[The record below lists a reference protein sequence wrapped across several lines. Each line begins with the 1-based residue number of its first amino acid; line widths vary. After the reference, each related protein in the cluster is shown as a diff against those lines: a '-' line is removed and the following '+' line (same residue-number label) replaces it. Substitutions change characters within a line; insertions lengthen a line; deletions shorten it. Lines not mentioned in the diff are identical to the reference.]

1 MAALLRKDVYLI
13 GKNIW
18 ILIVSALFVS
28 FVPRLEN
35 FGSVY
40 LSVLTMTLP
49 LTTMAYDEHCHWDA
63 YLAMTPCRPETVVLS
78 KYLFTAGLAAAAM
91 GLSFLICCAQ
101 AAAAGAAYDMTGTLM
116 ARVSPLVMVLTVN
129 AVPMPTV
136 FRFGVEKG
144 RLTMIALMGCIFAI
158 LVGGAQIIGME
169 RMFRWMDRVPL
180 TALVIAAAAVVIV
193 MNAASFFLSVR
204 FYRKRQNGVY
214 N

>member
-49 LTTMAYDEHCHWDA
+49 LTTMAYDERCRWDE

-129 AVPMPTV
+129 AVTMPTV

-204 FYRKRQNGVY
+204 FYRKRRSGVY

>member
-1 MAALLRKDVYLI
+1 
-13 GKNIW
+13 
-18 ILIVSALFVS
+18 
-28 FVPRLEN
+28 
-35 FGSVY
+35 
-40 LSVLTMTLP
+40 
-49 LTTMAYDEHCHWDA
+49 
-63 YLAMTPCRPETVVLS
+63 
-78 KYLFTAGLAAAAM
+78 M

-129 AVPMPTV
+129 AVTMPTV

-204 FYRKRQNGVY
+204 FYRKRRSGVY

>member
-1 MAALLRKDVYLI
+1 
-13 GKNIW
+13 
-18 ILIVSALFVS
+18 
-28 FVPRLEN
+28 
-35 FGSVY
+35 
-40 LSVLTMTLP
+40 
-49 LTTMAYDEHCHWDA
+49 
-63 YLAMTPCRPETVVLS
+63 
-78 KYLFTAGLAAAAM
+78 
-91 GLSFLICCAQ
+91 
-101 AAAAGAAYDMTGTLM
+101 
-116 ARVSPLVMVLTVN
+116 MVLTVN
-129 AVPMPTV
+129 AVTMPTV

-204 FYRKRQNGVY
+204 FYRKRRSGVY